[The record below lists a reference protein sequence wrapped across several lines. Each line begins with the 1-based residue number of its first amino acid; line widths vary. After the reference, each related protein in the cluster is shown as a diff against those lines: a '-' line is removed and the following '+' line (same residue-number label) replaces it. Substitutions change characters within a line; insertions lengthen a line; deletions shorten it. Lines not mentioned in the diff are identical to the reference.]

1 MSLLLCG
8 FEVNCGLN
16 ADCIIDVVGVDDNVV
31 IIDRDE
37 DNITEIKI
45 FKITYCIIIIK
56 THKLNIYDRI

>member
-1 MSLLLCG
+1 MSD
-8 FEVNCGLN
+8 
-16 ADCIIDVVGVDDNVV
+16 DCIVDIVDVDEDVVGVDDNVV
-31 IIDRDE
+31 VIDRDE